1 MNNQTKRKE
10 YESIYRYYS
19 NILPQ
24 YITKG
29 KLRNFLFMQ
38 TNMSQKKWR
47 GEIASPFFQNSSID

>member
-10 YESIYRYYS
+10 YESICRYYS

-29 KLRNFLFMQ
+29 KLSNFLFMQ
-38 TNMSQKKWR
+38 TNMAQKKWR
-47 GEIASPFFQNSSID
+47 GEFDLTPKIWTD